1 MSKQTNSFSYMRS
14 FMAKYGQRMTEEEL
28 VKEAKTLYEK
38 RINEEN
44 ALLEKFKNNELT
56 NKDQIRRA
64 RAIIKA
70 RQERA
75 NKTKEE
81 N

>member
-1 MSKQTNSFSYMRS
+1 MRS

-75 NKTKEE
+75 NKAKEE